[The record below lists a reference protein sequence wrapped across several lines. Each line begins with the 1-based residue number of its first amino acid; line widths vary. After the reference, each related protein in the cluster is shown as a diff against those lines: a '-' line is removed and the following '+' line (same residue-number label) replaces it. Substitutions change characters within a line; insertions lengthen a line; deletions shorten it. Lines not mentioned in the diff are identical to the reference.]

1 MKPRFLAD
9 ADLNHAIVR
18 GIKRREPSVD
28 FLSAH
33 QSAQLEGMQD
43 KDVLAFAAREG
54 RALVSHDFR
63 TMPRHFRE
71 FVRDHS
77 SPGVFLIS
85 QALDVGR
92 AVEELL
98 LIWAASEHSEWT
110 NRLTYL
116 PL

>member
-28 FLSAH
+28 FRSAH
-33 QSAQLEGMQD
+33 RPVPLERMQD
-43 KDVLAFAAREG
+43 ADVLALAARE
-54 RALVSHDFR
+54 ACILVSHDFR

-71 FVRDHS
+71 FVQDHG

-85 QALDVGR
+85 QSLAVGN

-98 LIWAASEHSEWT
+98 LIWAASDQSEWA
-110 NRLTYL
+110 NQLTYV